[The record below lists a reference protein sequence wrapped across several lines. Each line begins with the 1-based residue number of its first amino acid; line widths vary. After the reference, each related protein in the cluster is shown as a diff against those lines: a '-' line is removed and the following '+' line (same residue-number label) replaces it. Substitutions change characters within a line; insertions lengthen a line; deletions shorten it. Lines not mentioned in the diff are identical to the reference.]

1 MAIIFSFYPV
11 PQIFLPNDYKVFYKF
26 VGITTKVPFSVDLQS
41 YLNHDPHGTDFHNEN
56 LRFVHGNIK
65 GFQMILIQTRKD
77 LLENVNTILLPI
89 TSKHTRC

>member
-11 PQIFLPNDYKVFYKF
+11 PQTFLLNDYKVFYKF
-26 VGITTKVPFSVDLQS
+26 VGITTKVPFCEDLQN
-41 YLNHDPHGTDFHNEN
+41 YLNHDPYGTDFHNEN
-56 LRFVHGNIK
+56 LRFVHGNTK
-65 GFQMILIQTRKD
+65 SFQMILIQTQKD